1 MKSRGLFLQR
11 SSREMC
17 NSDAISGGAR
27 EKGKIVKVLI
37 RLKMW
42 LILLTKQVCELISQ
56 WK

>member
-11 SSREMC
+11 SSRETC

-56 WK
+56 